1 MKLIMERWRRFLR
14 EHQEIDSRIQ
24 SQISRLMEF
33 PDLAILIKREGD
45 NVYFR
50 YVRVDV
56 EGERRSTRHPS
67 KPEILHPLNDED
79 FERDNVDGKIIKYPY
94 GRLDIRKPA
103 SNKEDQSIYDGP
115 CDGGWIVQWSRVSQN
130 MGPLLYDVA
139 MEWASQNG
147 SGLMADRNMVKP
159 KARSVWDKYSLRS
172 GSEVEEIQL
181 DIDHDVSSKMFKS
194 LPRLTPR
201 YLPDDCDQEVPVELY
216 GDKWSHSP
224 LSRLY
229 RKNTTEVMTKLAE
242 YGRLIDET

>member
-1 MKLIMERWRRFLR
+1 MKLIMESWRRFLR

-24 SQISRLMEF
+24 SQVSKLMKF
-33 PDLAILIKREGD
+33 PDLAILIKRERD
-45 NVYFR
+45 DVYFR

-79 FERDNVDGKIIKYPY
+79 FEGDNVDGKIIKYPY
-94 GRLDIRKPA
+94 GKVDIRKPE
-103 SNKEDQSIYDGP
+103 SNREDQRLYDGP
-115 CDGGWIVQWSRVSQN
+115 CMGGWIVQWAHVSEN

-147 SGLMADRNMVKP
+147 SGLMADRNTISP
-159 KARSVWDKYSLRS
+159 KARSVWDKYSQRP
-172 GSEVEEIQL
+172 GVEEIQL
-181 DIDHDVSSKMFKS
+181 DIDHDVNRKMFKS
-194 LPRLTPR
+194 LPRLTPK
-201 YLPDDCDQEVPVELY
+201 YQPDDCDQEMAVELY